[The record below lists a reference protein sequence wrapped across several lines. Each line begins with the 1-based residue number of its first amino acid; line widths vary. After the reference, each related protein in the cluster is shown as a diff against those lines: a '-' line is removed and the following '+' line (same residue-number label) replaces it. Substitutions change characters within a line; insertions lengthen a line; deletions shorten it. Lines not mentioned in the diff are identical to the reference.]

1 MGENDPS
8 VIIERK
14 ERLDMSQSAVEQ
26 VVGKMLLDAD
36 FRQQMASD
44 IDQALRGYDLTEEE
58 IEGLKNIDL
67 EDFHQ
72 SVSGMDERVSKGISI
87 N

>member
-14 ERLDMSQSAVEQ
+14 EHLDMSQSAVEQ

-36 FRQQMASD
+36 FRQQMDSD
-44 IDQALRGYDLTEEE
+44 IDQALRGYDLTDGEV
-58 IEGLKNIDL
+58 EGLKNIDL
-67 EDFHQ
+67 EDFQQ
-72 SVSGMDERVSKGISI
+72 SVSGLDERVSKGISI

>member
-14 ERLDMSQSAVEQ
+14 EHLDMSQSAVEQ

-36 FRQQMASD
+36 FRQQIASD
-44 IDQALRGYDLTEEE
+44 IGQALRGYDLTEGEV
-58 IEGLKNIDL
+58 EGLKNIDL

-72 SVSGMDERVSKGISI
+72 SVSGLDERVSKGV
-87 N
+87 NLN

>member
-26 VVGKMLLDAD
+26 VVGKMLLDTD
-36 FRQQMASD
+36 FRQQMAP
-44 IDQALRGYDLTEEE
+44 
-58 IEGLKNIDL
+58 
-67 EDFHQ
+67 
-72 SVSGMDERVSKGISI
+72 ISARRFEAMT
-87 N
+87 

>member
-1 MGENDPS
+1 
-8 VIIERK
+8 
-14 ERLDMSQSAVEQ
+14 MSQAVIEQ
-26 VVGKMLLDAD
+26 VVGKLILDPE
-36 FRQQMASD
+36 FRQRMGANMER
-44 IDQALRGYDLTEEE
+44 ALEGYDLTEGE

-72 SVSGMDERVSKGISI
+72 SVSGLDDRLSKGRLL